1 MFILNEGKL
10 EELKKMILERTIY
23 NIKIEKVGQR
33 YYCECETA
41 KNNPSSK
48 LMELHEMLC
57 EIDLSD
63 KSVTKFYL
71 YYDQVLDDII
81 INKTIDDSVVTSK
94 VENDNPKSGTAKIP
108 EIDEVEELNY
118 CLRRLVSYFD
128 DNQITKIGVTIGK
141 KKYNVPVISMLSN
154 MHYVIENT
162 EKTKNS

>member
-10 EELKKMILERTIY
+10 EELKKMTLERTIY

-41 KNNPSSK
+41 SNNLSSK

-63 KSVTKFYL
+63 KSITKFYL

-81 INKTIDDSVVTSK
+81 INKTIDDSIINTK
-94 VENDNPKSGTAKIP
+94 VENDDVTFP
-108 EIDEVEELNY
+108 DVEKHMKY
-118 CLRRLVSYFD
+118 CINNLATYFT
-128 DNQITKIGVTIGK
+128 DNQITKIGVMIGK
-141 KKYNVPVISMLSN
+141 KKCNVPVVSMLNN
-154 MHYVIENT
+154 MRDIVEHI

>member
-10 EELKKMILERTIY
+10 EELKKMTLERTIY

-41 KNNPSSK
+41 SNNPSSK

-57 EIDLSD
+57 EIDLSN

-81 INKTIDDSVVTSK
+81 INKTVDDSTGTLK
-94 VENDNPKSGTAKIP
+94 VENDKEEKEEFTRQ
-108 EIDEVEELNY
+108 EILEAELRD
-118 CLRRLVSYFD
+118 LLSYFT
-128 DNQITKIGVTIGK
+128 DNQVIKLGVTVGK
-141 KKYNVPVISMLSN
+141 KKYNVSVNSMLSAMAIAVN
-154 MHYVIENT
+154 NIES
-162 EKTKNS
+162 TKNS